1 MLVFQLFSLI
11 KPADKNF
18 LGSASDYSPQLNVPK
33 KLLPPKAPLANAEN
47 YND

>member
-1 MLVFQLFSLI
+1 MRVFQLFFLI

-18 LGSASDYSPQLNVPK
+18 LGSASNYSSQLNVPK
-33 KLLPPKAPLANAEN
+33 KLVPPGAPLANAGN